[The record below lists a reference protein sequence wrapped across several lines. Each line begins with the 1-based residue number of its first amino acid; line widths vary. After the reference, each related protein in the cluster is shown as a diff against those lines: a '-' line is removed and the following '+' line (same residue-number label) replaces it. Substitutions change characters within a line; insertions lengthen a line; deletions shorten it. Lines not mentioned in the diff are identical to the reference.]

1 MGGAVPPPR
10 TFLLQGMAV
19 LPTVGNPFQSISF
32 SNVAR
37 SLAGHDPVTM
47 LEASSAV
54 LHEIENERSAQIAS
68 RLTSHD
74 QRAWNRWLDD
84 RNRRQDAP
92 ASPTPLHPLAVLAAT
107 NLAMSQSIP
116 AGRSGAD
123 RDRAA
128 QALCRAAT
136 QFNGAAVEGDGSAH
150 EDGILAAMAMSVLW
164 RSMQDD
170 AWSVWSAEL
179 VQRLAQLPIATS
191 ALASFSQ
198 ATGLSL
204 LEWHGRTLGEHAT
217 RKVRGPGAWN
227 KTERVDP
234 ELEERWRA
242 LIGIAPEEIVVAA
255 RDLVAVNR
263 KGTPT
268 GLVDPAALGWVAK
281 TPVVIPEEGVRFPLW
296 LGGLSYALLP
306 ATIATTWAEQ
316 TGLGVDQTAALMG
329 EAAGNL
335 LTSHIES
342 VPAIGERRIPEREMP
357 AKQPKCDYLLET
369 DELLVGIEFTVARP
383 PASLATGKV
392 TGVDRLVRTVAAK
405 MGQAQATFQRVDPT
419 ATKRHLPLVVFASPN
434 VVEPLMNER
443 THALMVE
450 NGQISGESELMTC
463 HAPEFH
469 DLVAHAAREERPL
482 AHVIRVWRDSK
493 YGGANLD
500 WWLADRAALGISTR
514 TRMDAALA
522 YIEPVLTRAGTAG
535 TELPGG
541 V

>member
-1 MGGAVPPPR
+1 MKDALPPGR

-19 LPTVGNPFQSISF
+19 IPSVGDPFQAISF
-32 SNVAR
+32 KNVAQ

-47 LEASSAV
+47 LEASGAV
-54 LHEIENERSAQIAS
+54 LHEIENERSAQVLS
-68 RLTSHD
+68 WLSPHD
-74 QRAWNRWLDD
+74 QRAWRRWQDD
-84 RNRRQDAP
+84 RLQRGHAP
-92 ASPTPLHPLAVLAAT
+92 ASATPLHPLAVLAAM
-107 NLAMSQSIP
+107 NLAMSQSVP
-116 AGRSGAD
+116 AGRSDAD
-123 RDRAA
+123 RYLAA

-136 QFNGAAVEGDGSAH
+136 QFNGAAVEGDGSGH
-150 EDGILAAMAMSVLW
+150 EDGVLAAMAMSVLW

-179 VQRLAQLPIATS
+179 LQQLAQLPIAAS
-191 ALASFSQ
+191 ALASFNQ

-204 LEWHGRTLGEHAT
+204 LEWHSRTLGEHAT
-217 RKVRGPGAWN
+217 RKVQGPGSWN
-227 KTERVDP
+227 KTEEVDP
-234 ELEERWRA
+234 DLETRWRR
-242 LIGIAPEEIVVAA
+242 LIGIAPDAVVAA
-255 RDLVAVNR
+255 ASDLVAVDR
-263 KGTPT
+263 KRRPV

-281 TPVVIPEEGVRFPLW
+281 TPVVIDDEGARFPIW

-306 ATIATTWAEQ
+306 ATIATTWADQ
-316 TGLGVDQTAALMG
+316 TGLGVDRTAALMG
-329 EAAGNL
+329 EAAGSL

-342 VPAIGERRIPEREMP
+342 VPAIGERRIPEQDMP

-392 TGVDRLVRTVAAK
+392 TGVDRLVQTVAAK
-405 MGQAQATFQRVDPT
+405 MSQAYATFQRVDPS

-443 THALMVE
+443 VHAFLVE
-450 NGQISGESELMTC
+450 SGQISGESELMTC

-469 DLVAHAAREERPL
+469 DLVAYAAREERPL
-482 AHVIRVWRDSK
+482 AHVIRDWRNSK

-514 TRMDAALA
+514 ARLNAALA
-522 YIEPVLTRAGTAG
+522 YIQPVLTRSATA
-535 TELPGG
+535 
-541 V
+541 